1 MQTVYLDYN
10 ATTPLDP
17 RVREAMLP
25 FWAEIWGN
33 PSSIHQLG
41 REARALLD
49 EFREQLATGLRCK
62 PSELIFTSGA
72 TEANNLA
79 ILGLARANRSRGRHL
94 VVSAIE
100 HPSVLRTATYL
111 ADNEGFELSIVPVD
125 RFGKVD
131 PVEVVSL
138 LRPDTVLVS
147 IMSANNEVG
156 SIQPVAQIGALCR
169 ARGILF
175 HTDAVQWFGK
185 LPCPGIADFNAD
197 AVSMSAHKF
206 HGPKGSGVLFLRSGS
221 RLSPLLFGGGHEND
235 RRAGTENLAS
245 IAGLVS
251 AFRLCVP
258 HPVFDPDPLHPLKA
272 RLARGLVELPGVVLW
287 STIELGLANTVTLSV
302 DNCDSLTLLAGLDL
316 AGVCASS
323 GSACSSGSL
332 EPSHVLLA
340 MGARPD
346 QASSMIRFSLGRE
359 TTSSDLDVALE
370 ALESVINR
378 VHNLP

>member
-1 MQTVYLDYN
+1 MRSVFLDYN

-17 RVREAMLP
+17 QVREAMLP

-33 PSSIHQLG
+33 PSSIHHLG
-41 REARALLD
+41 RGARALLD
-49 EFREQLATGLRCK
+49 DFREELATGLRCK

-94 VVSAIE
+94 VVSGIE

-111 ADNEGFELSIVPVD
+111 ADLEGFELSVVPVD
-125 RFGKVD
+125 RFGLVD
-131 PVEVVSL
+131 PGEVVAL

-147 IMSANNEVG
+147 VMSANNEVG
-156 SIQPVAQIGALCR
+156 SIQPVAQIGEVCR
-169 ARGILF
+169 GRGIPF
-175 HTDAVQWFGK
+175 HIDAVQWFGK
-185 LPCPGIADFNAD
+185 LACPEIGEFNAD

-206 HGPKGSGVLFLRSGS
+206 HGPKGSGALFLRSGL
-221 RLSPLLFGGGHEND
+221 RLDPMLFGGGQEND

-245 IAGLVS
+245 IAGLVA
-251 AFRLCVP
+251 AFRLFVP
-258 HPVFDPDPLHPLKA
+258 RPVFDPDWLQPLKD
-272 RLARGLVELPGVVLW
+272 RLARGLKALPGVVLW
-287 STIELGLANTVTLSV
+287 SDVARGLPNTLALSV

-346 QASSMIRFSLGRE
+346 QAASMIRFSLGRE
-359 TTSSDLDVALE
+359 TTADDLE
-370 ALESVINR
+370 AALAALACVINR
-378 VHNLP
+378 VHNLR

>member
-1 MQTVYLDYN
+1 MRSVFLDYN

-33 PSSIHQLG
+33 PSSIHHLG
-41 REARALLD
+41 RGARALLD
-49 EFREQLATGLRCK
+49 DFREELATGLRCK

-94 VVSAIE
+94 VVSGIE

-111 ADNEGFELSIVPVD
+111 ADREGFELSVVPVD
-125 RFGKVD
+125 RFGLVD
-131 PVEVVSL
+131 PGEVVAL

-147 IMSANNEVG
+147 VMSANNEVG
-156 SIQPVAQIGALCR
+156 SIQPVAQIGEVCR
-169 ARGILF
+169 GRGIPF

-185 LPCPGIADFNAD
+185 LACPGIGEFNAD
-197 AVSMSAHKF
+197 AVSISAHKF
-206 HGPKGSGVLFLRSGS
+206 HGPKGSGALFFRSGL
-221 RLSPLLFGGGHEND
+221 RLDPMLFGGGQEND

-245 IAGLVS
+245 IAGLVA
-251 AFRLCVP
+251 AFRLFVP
-258 HPVFDPDPLHPLKA
+258 RPVFDPDWLQPLKD
-272 RLARGLVELPGVVLW
+272 RLARGLEALPGVVLW
-287 STIELGLANTVTLSV
+287 SDVARGLANTLALSV

-346 QASSMIRFSLGRE
+346 QAASMIRFSLGRG
-359 TTSSDLDVALE
+359 TTADDLE
-370 ALESVINR
+370 AALDALASVINR